1 MTAVTTGT
9 RRSSRRTLHPGGTA
23 ERIATRLPRTWLVV
37 AAAMPL
43 VLRAAWGALV
53 VARDAGTRG
62 ASIGTQAHD
71 FALADLDGNPVRL
84 ADLRGRPVLVNFWAS
99 WCVPCREEA
108 PHLARFDRE
117 MKERARLVGV
127 DFQDAKDDA
136 LAFVR
141 EFGWRFPNVRDPQGE
156 LASRYGLAGLPTT
169 YVIDADGRI
178 AKALSGAQTFEGLVR
193 AVEEVE

>member
-1 MTAVTTGT
+1 MRRRPNRRLVLAAALVLAAGAVAAG
-9 RRSSRRTLHPGGTA
+9 LLLAAPG
-23 ERIATRLPRTWLVV
+23 ERVGAAGAGPRTEGPPAPELEGEWLV
-37 AAAMPL
+37 PP
-43 VLRAAWGALV
+43 
-53 VARDAGTRG
+53 
-62 ASIGTQAHD
+62 
-71 FALADLDGNPVRL
+71 PVRL
-84 ADLRGRPVLVNFWAS
+84 ADLHGKPVVVNFWAS

-117 MKERARLVGV
+117 MNERAQLVGV
-127 DFQDAKDDA
+127 DFQDAKSDA
-136 LAFVR
+136 LAFIS

-178 AKALSGAQTFEGLVR
+178 AKALSGEQTFESLVR

>member
-1 MTAVTTGT
+1 V
-9 RRSSRRTLHPGGTA
+9 RRRLSRRRVVLAAALALGAGAVASGLLLAAPGEKVGAAGSVPRA
-23 ERIATRLPRTWLVV
+23 ERPPAPELEGKWLV
-37 AAAMPL
+37 PP
-43 VLRAAWGALV
+43 
-53 VARDAGTRG
+53 
-62 ASIGTQAHD
+62 
-71 FALADLDGNPVRL
+71 PVRL

-127 DFQDAKDDA
+127 DFQDTKGDA

-178 AKALSGAQTFEGLVR
+178 AKALSGEQTFESLVR